1 MKKIS
6 FLLMFALSLV
16 VFTSCEDNISTSD
29 LNYVSFAESSYSA
42 GIDPGSSATVEVTVY
57 TANTSGSDRSISVSV
72 DAANSTAA
80 AGSYVV
86 PTSVVIPSGT
96 NKGTL
101 SIQLSDT
108 NIGIGVNSLV
118 LNFDASQGLLNGGS
132 TTVNYTQNCTEITGT
147 LDIVFDGYGSETSW
161 EILDSLGGVVMS
173 AAEGDYTDGQVSA
186 SVPISICAGRDF
198 TFTINDAYGD
208 GLSWPNNGTYTLTID
223 GVVKAQGGGDFGS
236 SESTAFDTK

>member
-1 MKKIS
+1 
-6 FLLMFALSLV
+6 MFALSLL
-16 VFTSCEDNISTSD
+16 VFTGCEDNISTSD
-29 LNYVSFAESSYSA
+29 LNYASFAESSYST
-42 GIDPGSSATVEVTVY
+42 GIDVGATTTIDVTVY
-57 TANTSGSDRSISVSV
+57 TANTSGSDRSLSVSV

-86 PTSVVIPSGT
+86 PSSVVIPSGK

-101 SIQLSDT
+101 TIELSDV
-108 NIGIGVNSLV
+108 NLGIGINNLV
-118 LNFDASQGLLNGGS
+118 LNFDANQGLLNGGS
-132 TTVNYTQNCTEITGT
+132 TTVSYSQNCADITGT

-186 SVPISICAGRDF
+186 SVPITICAGRDF
-198 TFTINDAYGD
+198 TFTIKDAYGD